1 MKSRRRIVSPWIET
15 MPKFGFGLHITDHR
29 PSIVLRRGPIG
40 RALTVMRLQRLDRAK
55 QCLFP
60 SSLTSDAVAAVLGF
74 RLPVAARRRRR
85 RAAAPP
91 SSVMNARRFTTR
103 YPPCFRQRKYTS
115 AASLSGSSELVE
127 AVSATPRL
135 ADLAKYVDDYQSRV
149 RDGLTPIVDRLARA
163 ITITCC

>member
-74 RLPVAARRRRR
+74 RLPVAAFLLARRRRR
-85 RAAAPP
+85 RAAEQRNECAPFHCPMP
-91 SSVMNARRFTTR
+91 SVLPSTPSYNRRLLR
-103 YPPCFRQRKYTS
+103 CGISIRLCRVGGQNRSLQRCPLRHK
-115 AASLSGSSELVE
+115 
-127 AVSATPRL
+127 
-135 ADLAKYVDDYQSRV
+135 ADLATRS
-149 RDGLTPIVDRLARA
+149 PICPLSG
-163 ITITCC
+163 

>member
-1 MKSRRRIVSPWIET
+1 

-74 RLPVAARRRRR
+74 RLPVAKL
-85 RAAAPP
+85 PP
-91 SSVMNARRFTTR
+91 NARQLAETLQVAQIGFFWGADETLAEGD
-103 YPPCFRQRKYTS
+103 YYVGVG
-115 AASLSGSSELVE
+115 SG
-127 AVSATPRL
+127 P
-135 ADLAKYVDDYQSRV
+135 AK
-149 RDGLTPIVDRLARA
+149 
-163 ITITCC
+163 

>member
-1 MKSRRRIVSPWIET
+1 

-74 RLPVAARRRRR
+74 RLPVAARCRRR
-85 RAAAPP
+85 RAAEQRNECAPFHYP
-91 SSVMNARRFTTR
+91 IPPVLPTKVVHLRR
-103 YPPCFRQRKYTS
+103 
-115 AASLSGSSELVE
+115 SLE
-127 AVSATPRL
+127 RL
-135 ADLAKYVDDYQSRV
+135 
-149 RDGLTPIVDRLARA
+149 
-163 ITITCC
+163 

>member
-1 MKSRRRIVSPWIET
+1 

-74 RLPVAARRRRR
+74 RLPVAAFLLARRRHR
-85 RAAAPP
+85 RAAEQRNECAPFHCPMPPVLP
-91 SSVMNARRFTTR
+91 STPSYNRGLLRCGISIRPM
-103 YPPCFRQRKYTS
+103 
-115 AASLSGSSELVE
+115 SGWGQN
-127 AVSATPRL
+127 R
-135 ADLAKYVDDYQSRV
+135 
-149 RDGLTPIVDRLARA
+149 
-163 ITITCC
+163 

>member
-1 MKSRRRIVSPWIET
+1 

-74 RLPVAARRRRR
+74 RLPVAAFLIGSPPTPPRR
-85 RAAAPP
+85 RAAEQRNECAPFHCP
-91 SSVMNARRFTTR
+91 VPPVLRTERIAHLGTEETAALRDFKPVYVGSGSAPVIAVM
-103 YPPCFRQRKYTS
+103 S
-115 AASLSGSSELVE
+115 AARPLSPQEQTFVGTHRTS
-127 AVSATPRL
+127 VSCHEPT
-135 ADLAKYVDDYQSRV
+135 
-149 RDGLTPIVDRLARA
+149 
-163 ITITCC
+163 